1 MLHGKEFHYETEYVK
16 TSTNFQHGDRFKK
29 GGCRRLSVDRLS
41 SKMDNALNMSVLI
54 SLSDQLDTPVRWDV
68 NAEEYYIE
76 LVSLEQLKKGN

>member
-16 TSTNFQHGDRFKK
+16 TSTNQHGDRFKK